1 MNIKISRELKSAVFA
16 IVTVVLFLWGYN
28 FLKGKDL
35 LKKYHVYYAVFND
48 VNGIDNS
55 TPVKLRG
62 LSVGSI
68 QSMKFREKD
77 RKIVLTLNIDS
88 EYFIPKD
95 SKVKIEGSGILGG
108 RDLVL
113 DLGFSPEAAKDGDTL
128 QSVKA
133 GGFSELIGNAQ
144 QQLEELVFNTNQLIK
159 NLNTMFNDEN
169 KANLSATLANVK
181 QLTVEL
187 QQLTRESKALVA
199 ENRSS
204 IRQTMQSLEATG
216 KNAEKITAQLKDADY
231 KKLLE
236 NLTKSTE
243 NLNKI
248 LQDLQAGKGSLGKL
262 AKDEAF
268 YDNLNKTTESLNAL
282 LEDLK
287 QNPKRYVHFSLFGK
301 KDKKKE

>member
-1 MNIKISRELKSAVFA
+1 MKFKISRELKSAVFA
-16 IVTVVLFLWGYN
+16 ILALILFLWGYN

-35 LKKYHVYYAVFND
+35 LKKYHTYYAVFDD

-55 TPVKLRG
+55 TPVKLQG
-62 LSVGSI
+62 LPVGSI
-68 QSMKFREKD
+68 QRMKFREKD
-77 RKIVLTLNIDS
+77 HKIVLTLNIDS

-95 SKVKIEGSGILGG
+95 SKIKIEGSGVLGG
-108 RDLVL
+108 RDMVL
-113 DLGFSPEAAKDGDTL
+113 SLGFSPEAAKDGDTL

-144 QQLEELVFNTNQLIK
+144 QQLEELVFNTNKLIK
-159 NLNTMFNDEN
+159 NLNEIFNEAN
-169 KANLSATLANVK
+169 KANLSATLLNVK
-181 QLTVEL
+181 QLTMEL
-187 QQLTRESKALVA
+187 RSLTRESKILIS

-204 IRQTMQSLEATG
+204 IRRTMQSLEATG
-216 KNAEKITAQLKDADY
+216 KNAEEITTQLKEADY
-231 KKLLE
+231 RKLLE

-262 AKDEAF
+262 TKDEAL
-268 YDNLNKTTESLNAL
+268 YENLNKTTQSLNAL

-287 QNPKRYVHFSLFGK
+287 RNPRRYVHFSLFGK